1 MDPIQEN
8 EASEIFQAQTH
19 LYKHMFNFVSSMTL
33 RCAVQLGIPDIIDN
47 HGQPIT
53 LPELVLALQVDQT
66 KTSHLQRLMRLL
78 VHNGFF
84 GITKVHDDSREEK
97 EAYVLTPPSKL
108 LLKSKVPCLSSV
120 IVGTLGQRPLSPHNS
135 LRDWFY
141 GKELTPY
148 ETALGIGFWDLF
160 SQKPEVRNVFNETM
174 ENDSQMI
181 TLALHDLKPIFNGLG
196 SIVDV
201 GGGSGTLGRIIS
213 EAFSQL
219 KCIVFD
225 LPHVVANLQG
235 SEKLTYVGGDM
246 FQSIPP
252 ADAVILKII
261 NILIQSNE
269 LVTFLISFLHIYLA
283 QWILHD
289 WGDEDCIKILQK
301 CREAILSKCVGGKVI
316 IIDIVINE
324 NEDGHELTELKLFYD
339 IQMMAQ
345 VNGKVRNEK
354 EWEKLFL
361 EAGFRHYKITPN
373 IFGFRSLI
381 EVYP

>member
-1 MDPIQEN
+1 MDLIQEN

-19 LYKHMFNFVSSMTL
+19 LYKHMFNFISSMTL

-53 LPELVLALQVDQT
+53 LRELVLALQVDQT

-252 ADAVILKII
+252 ADAVILK
-261 NILIQSNE
+261 
-269 LVTFLISFLHIYLA
+269 
-283 QWILHD
+283 WILHD

-345 VNGKVRNEK
+345 VNGKERNEK